1 MAALAF
7 ILVWAGIFRRSS
19 SAVAFTICCD
29 NWWPWTDYRVGKPKR
44 CLSSR
49 QKPISGRRR
58 GVLVCFRFLSFAS
71 GFVRLLFPSLNH
83 IYLTRYNQAQLLY
96 HLTPF
101 KNREIKNVINICNMW
116 LASITIKEGLAI
128 LSSPGGLLK
137 ITSQLV
143 ELVTAP
149 LISKPANKEN
159 FTSQFRK
166 SDRSF
171 K

>member
-1 MAALAF
+1 
-7 ILVWAGIFRRSS
+7 
-19 SAVAFTICCD
+19 
-29 NWWPWTDYRVGKPKR
+29 
-44 CLSSR
+44 
-49 QKPISGRRR
+49 
-58 GVLVCFRFLSFAS
+58 
-71 GFVRLLFPSLNH
+71 
-83 IYLTRYNQAQLLY
+83 
-96 HLTPF
+96 
-101 KNREIKNVINICNMW
+101 MW